1 MCCYIDT
8 VYSSV
13 GKVFYVHC
21 AVTSVY
27 QNIVVKRKFIT
38 RHSILDFVFL
48 GIVEPEVPVTSEQC
62 FSALFEL
69 QISLRKMLSL
79 SFPNLEKHFENFFLS
94 FYSVATTFFQR
105 RFPNVMPNGDTT

>member
-69 QISLRKMLSL
+69 QISLRNTLSL
-79 SFPNLEKHFENFFLS
+79 SLPNLIKHFEKCSMFERS
-94 FYSVATTFFQR
+94 FYSVAITYFQR
-105 RFPNVMPNGDTT
+105 RSPNVW